1 MASSATTKGV
11 SPLDSLFLSRIEHII
26 SKEQWLTKDP
36 TSDLRQA
43 SRARY
48 RPTLCA
54 ARQAPAGAAAVTR
67 LASSPS
73 LPEAPRCSRHKPMI
87 LALVLLLLLIC
98 VVLVGSAQAPRRQEA
113 EEEEKE

>member
-1 MASSATTKGV
+1 MASSAKGV

-54 ARQAPAGAAAVTR
+54 ARPAAA
-67 LASSPS
+67 AGPS
-73 LPEAPRCSRHKPMI
+73 TTTAPVLSVPDAPRCSRHKPMI

-98 VVLVGSAQAPRRQEA
+98 VVLVGSAQAPRR
-113 EEEEKE
+113 EEEHEEA

>member
-1 MASSATTKGV
+1 MASSSPAATAGGV

-48 RPTLCA
+48 RPKLCA
-54 ARQAPAGAAAVTR
+54 TRVSEASAPA
-67 LASSPS
+67 LDASTSMP
-73 LPEAPRCSRHKPMI
+73 LETPRCSRNKPLL

-98 VVLVGSAQAPRRQEA
+98 VVLVGSAQQQPAPRED
-113 EEEEKE
+113 